1 MTTLENTLRRSKLS
15 GNKQALLEK
24 LMRGRATEIGGDRIT
39 PRARKDYVPLSFAQ
53 QRLWFL
59 DQLEA
64 GSAAYNVPTA
74 VRLRGSLN
82 VKALERSL
90 KEVVRRHE
98 VLRTTFTVVEGQP
111 VQVIGE
117 GEEFGLSVLELAAG
131 LSAEERE
138 AEVQRLAQVEAAQP
152 FDLRIGPLLRATLV
166 RLSAEEH
173 VALLTMHHIVSDGWS
188 TGVLIRELAAL
199 YEAFTQGQSSP
210 LPELPIQYAD
220 YAVWQREWLSGEVL
234 ERQLGYWREQLAGA
248 PAQLELPTD
257 HARPAVQSFAG
268 GFEDF
273 KVSRELSEQLR
284 RLSRSEGTTLFMTL
298 LAAFK
303 LLLYRYTGQD
313 DIVVGTGI
321 ANRNRHETE
330 GLIGFFVN
338 MLVLRTKLSGAES
351 FRELLGQV
359 REVALAAYAHQDV
372 PFERLVEELQPER
385 DLSRTPLF
393 QVVFV
398 LQNAPLPR
406 LSLSGVELT
415 AVEMSSEATHFD
427 LMMSLEEREGELF
440 GTLEYATNLFERE
453 TIRQMLRHYEQVLA
467 AVGESAEQRLL
478 AVELEQW
485 EREAGTAEEVVVFD
499 AQLIEERR
507 YWQERLGELV
517 GRPVAGLRTRRGEVE
532 DVREKSDEEW
542 EQLEYQFD
550 AELSAAVQKLTSG
563 SPFLQYTMWLAG
575 LKVCLQ
581 QRTGVRQVAV
591 GSPPLAGTGGTSANA
606 LVMVDEIRGGESFR
620 ELVLRV
626 RQSLLEGYERQGY
639 PYRRLLKDLG
649 GSEVSGELFD
659 VVLALEGLHGELVA
673 TGAGVRLRLRRAEE
687 DRWQLVVA
695 YERGG
700 YSRTN
705 IEGFIRQWEEVM
717 RQVVAAPQQ
726 RLSELELIGPDE
738 QRQLLVEWN
747 RTTREYPRERCVHEL
762 FEEQARLRPAATA
775 IETEAEE
782 VSYGELNARA
792 NQLAR
797 YLRAR
802 GVGPDVP
809 VGIMIDRSVELIVG
823 LLGILKA
830 GGAYVPLDPDYPQER
845 LAFMLADVQLPILL
859 IKEQWLERVP
869 ATEAAIICLDTDWP
883 EITRE
888 NESNLESQ
896 ATAENLA
903 YVIYTSGS
911 TGRPKGVM
919 VTHRGLVNY
928 LDWSASSYRVQEAA
942 GTVVHSPLGFDLTVT
957 SLYCPLLVGQ
967 RLVLQPEAA
976 GVEELVERLKD
987 GRQWSLVKMT
997 PAHLDVLAQM
1007 GEPGGEVQV
1016 QTLVVGGEALLG
1028 RSLRNWREQA
1038 PETRVVNEYG
1048 PTETVVGCCVY
1059 EVAAAEVKE
1068 GAVPIGRPIANTQ
1081 LYVLDEWQRPVPV
1094 GVAGELYVGGAGVT
1108 RGYWRRPE
1116 LTAEKYLP
1124 DPFSAQTGARLYRTG
1139 DLVRHLADGNLEYLG
1154 RADEQVKVRGYRIEL
1169 GEIEA
1174 VLAEH
1179 EEVREAIVV
1188 VREEAAADK
1197 RLVAYLLTEGGAE
1210 LNNGE
1215 LRSWLREKLPEYM
1228 VPTAFVTL
1236 SELPLTPNGKVD
1248 RRALPAPEP
1257 LQGGSQR
1264 VAPRTPV
1271 EELLVGIW
1279 AEVLEVGQPGI
1290 EDDFFELGGHSLLAT
1305 QVISRIRQAFEVE
1318 LPLRTLFEASTPA
1331 RLAAVVEAELSEGTA
1346 LAIPPVKAVE
1356 HDGALPLS
1364 FAQQRLWFLDQLE
1377 PGSAAYNIPAA
1388 VRLKGSLDV
1397 KALERSLKEVVRRHE
1412 VLRTTFTVVQGQP
1425 VQVIGEG
1432 EGFGLSVLELAAGL
1446 SEEECEAEVQRL
1458 AQVEAALPFDL
1469 GTGPLLRATLV
1480 RLSAEEHVAL
1490 LTMHHIVSDGWS
1502 TGILIRELA
1511 ALYQAYTHGQPS
1523 PLPELPIQYADYAV
1537 WQREWLSGEV
1547 LERQLGYWREQLA
1560 GAPAQS
1566 ELPTDHARPAVQSF
1580 AGAFE
1585 SFRVGKELSEQLRRL
1600 SRSEGATLFMTLM
1613 AAFKLLLYRYTG
1625 QSDLVVGTP
1634 VANRGQVETEGLI
1647 GFFVNTLV
1655 LRTNITGAESF
1666 RDLLG
1671 QIREVALAAYAHQ
1684 DVPFERLVEELQPER
1699 NLSRSPLFQVM
1710 FMLQSAPQVKL
1721 ELPRLELTGLA
1732 NASQT
1737 AKFDLTLG
1745 LEETIG
1751 GEIVGAM
1758 EYNRE
1763 LYEPETVRRMLRHFE
1778 QILSEVVAQAEAS
1791 IDELEI
1797 VGPDELRHLLVE
1809 WNQTAREYRRENCV
1823 HELFEQQVRLRP
1835 GATAIK
1841 ITGGEVSYGEL
1852 NARANQLAH
1861 YLSKRGVGPESLV
1874 GVMMER
1880 SVEMVVALL
1889 GILKAGAAYVPLD
1902 AQYPAKR
1909 LSFMLE
1915 DAEVSVLLTQEHI
1928 AGQLQNNLSG
1938 TNISQVVKLDSEW
1951 PEIAGESDENLPR
1964 AATPDNL
1971 AYVIYTS
1978 GSTGQPKGVMV
1989 SHRGLVN
1996 YLEWC
2001 ETAYG
2006 LKQAGGSVV
2015 HSPLGFDLTVT
2026 SLFTP
2031 LLVGQSMMLLD
2042 EEQGIEGL
2050 SEALLAG
2057 PPHGLV
2063 KMTPAHLKLL
2073 NQMHAESEA
2082 TLPAQVLVLGG
2093 EALFWEEVRQWQE
2106 QWPETRIINEYGPT
2120 ETVVGCCTY
2129 EAEMAATGE
2138 RAVAIGRPIANTQ
2151 LYVSSPSLQPVPMGV
2166 IGELYVGGDGVTRGY
2181 LKRPELTAE
2190 RYIPDPFSK
2199 QPGARLYRTGDLARH
2214 RANGNLEYLGRADK
2228 QVKVRGYRIEPGEIE
2243 VALVQHKDIREAVVV
2258 VREEMADDKRL
2269 IAYIVPAAEAADGL
2283 TQLSIR
2289 SWLREKLP
2297 EYMIPSSFV
2306 QLSAL
2311 PLTSNGKVDQ
2321 RALPSPDG
2329 LALEAAASYSP
2340 PETEIEQLL
2349 ARVWEEVLRVERVGI
2364 FDNFFDLG
2372 GHSLLLVQ
2380 VQSKLQ
2386 DALDREVSLMEL
2398 FQYPSIESLAK
2409 HLSEQQREQSVI
2421 QNAQERGAKQREAF
2435 RRARVQ

>member
-1 MTTLENTLRRSKLS
+1 MMTQQSIEGSRLSPQQQHLWRLQERDGERTYRAQCAVKLNGPLAVRRLERALREVVERHEILRTSFRWLSGMSLPLQVVEGGELSWEEAAVSGSEAQQWEEVWRQYEEFGEEAGAAKQVLRVRLLKLGPERHVLLVRLAALCGDAATLRNLVRELSRAYGASSNGEIEVLQYADLAEWQNELLEAEETVAGREYWQRETGASLAGPALGGYECETAEFKPEREVLQSRFENGKRMARLAAQAGVSAEEVLLSCWTALMWRLSRQEQLVIAVAFDGRREEVLEGALGPFAKFLPVRSQLNENTTFTGLLNHLHKTKDEVYKWQEYFTWPKRQGNGDNATDYRASCFEYEDWREHFVADAVTFTICEPNVCAERYTIKLS
-15 GNKQALLEK
+15 CHHHPDGLRLELHYDPKRLSRKNVQRLSEEYLQTVESALAHPHARLRDLEVVGPEERKQLLVEWNRTTREFPRESCVHELFEEQVRLRPAATAIEMGKERVSYAELNRHANQLAHYLSKRGVGAESLVGVMMERSVEMVVTLLGILKTGAAYVPLDAQYPPERLRFMLEDAGVSVVITQEGLAERVVSGPQVICLGRESAEIARESEEDLGARATAENLAYVIYTSGSTGRPKGVMVTHRGLVNYLDWSASAYRVQEGSGTVVHSPLGFDLTVTSLYCPLLVGQRLVLVNEEQGIEGLADQLKQATTPFSLVKMTPGHLDVLAQLSQAGGAQTLVVGGEALLGRSLRNWREQAPETRVVNEYGPTETVVGCCVYEVAAAEVKEGAVPIGRPIANTQLYVLDEWQRPVPVGVAGELYVGGAGVTRGYWRRPELTAEKYLPDPFSAQTGARLYRTGDLVRHLADGNLEYLGRADEQVKVRGYRIELGEIEAVLAEHEEVREAIVVVREEAAADKRLVAYLLTADGAELNNGELRSWLREK
-24 LMRGRATEIGGDRIT
+24 LPEYMVPTAFVTLSELPLTPNGKVDRRALPAPEPLQAGSQRVAPRTPGEELLVGIWAEVLGVEQPGIEDDFFELGGHSLLATQVISRIRQAFEVELPLRTLFEAST
-39 PRARKDYVPLSFAQ
+39 PARLAAVVEAELSEGTALAIPPVKAVERDGALPLSFAQ

-59 DQLEA
+59 DQLEP
-64 GSAAYNVPTA
+64 GSAAYNIPAA
-74 VRLRGSLN
+74 VRLKGLLD

-98 VLRTTFTVVEGQP
+98 VLRTTFTVVQGQP

-117 GEEFGLSVLELAAG
+117 GEEFGLSVLELAAE

-152 FDLRIGPLLRATLV
+152 FDLGTGPLLRGTLL

-188 TGVLIRELAAL
+188 TGILIRELAAL
-199 YEAFTQGQSSP
+199 YEAFTQGQPSP

-398 LQNAPLPR
+398 LQNAPLSR

-532 DVREKSDEEW
+532 DVREKSDGVEEW
-542 EQLEYQFD
+542 EQFEHWFD

-591 GSPPLAGTGGTSANA
+591 GSPPLAGTSGTSANA
-606 LVMVDEIRGGESFR
+606 LVMVDEVRGGESFR

-639 PYRRLLKDLG
+639 PYRRLLKDLR
-649 GSEVSGELFD
+649 GSEDSGELFD
-659 VVLALEGLHGELVA
+659 VVLALEGLHGELAA

-738 QRQLLVEWN
+738 RQQLLVEWN

-762 FEEQARLRPAATA
+762 IEEQAQLRPAATA

-792 NQLAR
+792 NQLAH

-1081 LYVLDEWQRPVPV
+1081 LYVLDEWQRPVPM

-1139 DLVRHLADGNLEYLG
+1139 DLVRHLTDGNLEYLG

-1179 EEVREAIVV
+1179 EEVQRSD
-1188 VREEAAADK
+1188 R
-1197 RLVAYLLTEGGAE
+1197 GGA
-1210 LNNGE
+1210 
-1215 LRSWLREKLPEYM
+1215 
-1228 VPTAFVTL
+1228 
-1236 SELPLTPNGKVD
+1236 
-1248 RRALPAPEP
+1248 RR
-1257 LQGGSQR
+1257 GS
-1264 VAPRTPV
+1264 
-1271 EELLVGIW
+1271 G
-1279 AEVLEVGQPGI
+1279 
-1290 EDDFFELGGHSLLAT
+1290 
-1305 QVISRIRQAFEVE
+1305 
-1318 LPLRTLFEASTPA
+1318 
-1331 RLAAVVEAELSEGTA
+1331 
-1346 LAIPPVKAVE
+1346 
-1356 HDGALPLS
+1356 
-1364 FAQQRLWFLDQLE
+1364 
-1377 PGSAAYNIPAA
+1377 
-1388 VRLKGSLDV
+1388 
-1397 KALERSLKEVVRRHE
+1397 
-1412 VLRTTFTVVQGQP
+1412 
-1425 VQVIGEG
+1425 
-1432 EGFGLSVLELAAGL
+1432 
-1446 SEEECEAEVQRL
+1446 
-1458 AQVEAALPFDL
+1458 
-1469 GTGPLLRATLV
+1469 
-1480 RLSAEEHVAL
+1480 
-1490 LTMHHIVSDGWS
+1490 
-1502 TGILIRELA
+1502 
-1511 ALYQAYTHGQPS
+1511 
-1523 PLPELPIQYADYAV
+1523 
-1537 WQREWLSGEV
+1537 
-1547 LERQLGYWREQLA
+1547 
-1560 GAPAQS
+1560 
-1566 ELPTDHARPAVQSF
+1566 
-1580 AGAFE
+1580 
-1585 SFRVGKELSEQLRRL
+1585 
-1600 SRSEGATLFMTLM
+1600 
-1613 AAFKLLLYRYTG
+1613 
-1625 QSDLVVGTP
+1625 
-1634 VANRGQVETEGLI
+1634 
-1647 GFFVNTLV
+1647 
-1655 LRTNITGAESF
+1655 
-1666 RDLLG
+1666 
-1671 QIREVALAAYAHQ
+1671 
-1684 DVPFERLVEELQPER
+1684 
-1699 NLSRSPLFQVM
+1699 
-1710 FMLQSAPQVKL
+1710 
-1721 ELPRLELTGLA
+1721 
-1732 NASQT
+1732 
-1737 AKFDLTLG
+1737 
-1745 LEETIG
+1745 
-1751 GEIVGAM
+1751 
-1758 EYNRE
+1758 
-1763 LYEPETVRRMLRHFE
+1763 
-1778 QILSEVVAQAEAS
+1778 
-1791 IDELEI
+1791 
-1797 VGPDELRHLLVE
+1797 
-1809 WNQTAREYRRENCV
+1809 
-1823 HELFEQQVRLRP
+1823 
-1835 GATAIK
+1835 
-1841 ITGGEVSYGEL
+1841 
-1852 NARANQLAH
+1852 
-1861 YLSKRGVGPESLV
+1861 
-1874 GVMMER
+1874 
-1880 SVEMVVALL
+1880 
-1889 GILKAGAAYVPLD
+1889 
-1902 AQYPAKR
+1902 
-1909 LSFMLE
+1909 
-1915 DAEVSVLLTQEHI
+1915 
-1928 AGQLQNNLSG
+1928 
-1938 TNISQVVKLDSEW
+1938 
-1951 PEIAGESDENLPR
+1951 
-1964 AATPDNL
+1964 
-1971 AYVIYTS
+1971 
-1978 GSTGQPKGVMV
+1978 
-1989 SHRGLVN
+1989 
-1996 YLEWC
+1996 
-2001 ETAYG
+2001 
-2006 LKQAGGSVV
+2006 
-2015 HSPLGFDLTVT
+2015 
-2026 SLFTP
+2026 
-2031 LLVGQSMMLLD
+2031 
-2042 EEQGIEGL
+2042 
-2050 SEALLAG
+2050 
-2057 PPHGLV
+2057 
-2063 KMTPAHLKLL
+2063 
-2073 NQMHAESEA
+2073 
-2082 TLPAQVLVLGG
+2082 
-2093 EALFWEEVRQWQE
+2093 
-2106 QWPETRIINEYGPT
+2106 
-2120 ETVVGCCTY
+2120 
-2129 EAEMAATGE
+2129 
-2138 RAVAIGRPIANTQ
+2138 
-2151 LYVSSPSLQPVPMGV
+2151 
-2166 IGELYVGGDGVTRGY
+2166 
-2181 LKRPELTAE
+2181 
-2190 RYIPDPFSK
+2190 
-2199 QPGARLYRTGDLARH
+2199 
-2214 RANGNLEYLGRADK
+2214 
-2228 QVKVRGYRIEPGEIE
+2228 
-2243 VALVQHKDIREAVVV
+2243 
-2258 VREEMADDKRL
+2258 
-2269 IAYIVPAAEAADGL
+2269 
-2283 TQLSIR
+2283 
-2289 SWLREKLP
+2289 
-2297 EYMIPSSFV
+2297 
-2306 QLSAL
+2306 
-2311 PLTSNGKVDQ
+2311 
-2321 RALPSPDG
+2321 
-2329 LALEAAASYSP
+2329 
-2340 PETEIEQLL
+2340 
-2349 ARVWEEVLRVERVGI
+2349 
-2364 FDNFFDLG
+2364 
-2372 GHSLLLVQ
+2372 
-2380 VQSKLQ
+2380 
-2386 DALDREVSLMEL
+2386 
-2398 FQYPSIESLAK
+2398 
-2409 HLSEQQREQSVI
+2409 
-2421 QNAQERGAKQREAF
+2421 
-2435 RRARVQ
+2435 